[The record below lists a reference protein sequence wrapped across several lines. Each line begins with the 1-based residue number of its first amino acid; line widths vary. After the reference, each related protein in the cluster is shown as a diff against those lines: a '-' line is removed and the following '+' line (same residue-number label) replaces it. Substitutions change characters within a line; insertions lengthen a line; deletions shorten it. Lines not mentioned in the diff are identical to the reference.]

1 MRSCY
6 SYTELPIRHGAPF
19 DSRGTGVVLRESS
32 TGSSGHSRGATRRV
46 TKDIEYIIRSVGQ
59 DIRTIGD
66 RAEHY
71 AVELTVLRPA
81 VLARTINV
89 LVTHV
94 RTQGVRFRDVRIGSA
109 ELIDT
114 HTGGVE
120 RNLVLA

>member
-19 DSRGTGVVLRESS
+19 ESIGAGVGLRESS
-32 TGSSGHSRGATRRV
+32 TGCSGHSRGATRRV

-94 RTQGVRFRDVRIGSA
+94 RTQGVRFRDVRVGSA

-114 HTGGVE
+114 HTG
-120 RNLVLA
+120 